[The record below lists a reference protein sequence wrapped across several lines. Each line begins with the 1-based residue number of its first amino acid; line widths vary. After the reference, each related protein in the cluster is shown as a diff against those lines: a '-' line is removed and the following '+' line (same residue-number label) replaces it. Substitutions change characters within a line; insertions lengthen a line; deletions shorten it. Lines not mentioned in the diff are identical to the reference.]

1 LPKIHTLTTHDIL
14 QLQELLSPN
23 TPAVI
28 LTHRNPDGDALG
40 STLGLKHYLDKKGIQ
55 STVIVPNAYP
65 SYFDWLPESRGIVVF
80 EKDPTKSKALIEKA
94 ELVFC
99 LDFNALSRV
108 EEGLK
113 VLVEA
118 SPAYKVLID
127 HHLQPEDFADFMH
140 HKVEASSTCELVYEF
155 IDLLGDENLIDKAI
169 GTCLYTGIMTDTGSF
184 RFSSTSPQTHRIAA
198 RLIELGV
205 DHTVIHNEVL
215 STYTIDRMRYLGY
228 CISEKLVVK
237 LEYQTAYIWV
247 TQEELNRYNHQQ
259 GDSEG
264 IVNYALS
271 IAGVKFAAFFSER
284 GKEIRISFRSSGGMD
299 VNQFARKHFNGGG
312 HAMAAGGTSY
322 AKMAETLSKF
332 EGLLEEYGKF

>member
-1 LPKIHTLTTHDIL
+1 MPKIRTLTTHDIL

-80 EKDPTKSKALIEKA
+80 EKDPAKSKALIEKA

-118 SPAYKVLID
+118 SPAY
-127 HHLQPEDFADFMH
+127 
-140 HKVEASSTCELVYEF
+140 
-155 IDLLGDENLIDKAI
+155 
-169 GTCLYTGIMTDTGSF
+169 
-184 RFSSTSPQTHRIAA
+184 
-198 RLIELGV
+198 
-205 DHTVIHNEVL
+205 
-215 STYTIDRMRYLGY
+215 
-228 CISEKLVVK
+228 
-237 LEYQTAYIWV
+237 
-247 TQEELNRYNHQQ
+247 
-259 GDSEG
+259 
-264 IVNYALS
+264 
-271 IAGVKFAAFFSER
+271 
-284 GKEIRISFRSSGGMD
+284 
-299 VNQFARKHFNGGG
+299 
-312 HAMAAGGTSY
+312 
-322 AKMAETLSKF
+322 
-332 EGLLEEYGKF
+332 